1 MLIHERNI
9 SHFVVACETY
19 HPKYIH
25 FGTKIRSLTQRRKH
39 YNTLKLEVL
48 PRLQKRKLCFT
59 LPSLFFFFCFSAK
72 CRNFLMLVRQHSQFW
87 IKRFDVGFYNTSIM
101 NSHSL
106 WRLTSMPVLCYAR
119 PVIFCDTYTA
129 YLAADACPLNTFILS
144 PGVRAL
150 IIP

>member
-1 MLIHERNI
+1 MLAAMLIHEKNI
-9 SHFVVACETY
+9 SHFVVVCETY

-59 LPSLFFFFCFSAK
+59 LP
-72 CRNFLMLVRQHSQFW
+72 
-87 IKRFDVGFYNTSIM
+87 
-101 NSHSL
+101 
-106 WRLTSMPVLCYAR
+106 
-119 PVIFCDTYTA
+119 VIFCDTYTA

-144 PGVRAL
+144 PGARAL